1 MNKEKT
7 FETLKDFILK
17 HLPKLKKINSSKIVE
32 KRIDKF
38 CKMGIYKS

>member
-17 HLPKLKKINSSKIVE
+17 HLPKLKKKTRQ
-32 KRIDKF
+32 KL
-38 CKMGIYKS
+38 